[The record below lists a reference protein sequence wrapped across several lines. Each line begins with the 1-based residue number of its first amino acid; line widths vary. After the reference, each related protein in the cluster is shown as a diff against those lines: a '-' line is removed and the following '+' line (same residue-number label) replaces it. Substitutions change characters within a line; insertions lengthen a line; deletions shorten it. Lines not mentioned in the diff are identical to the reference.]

1 MSDHSSIRTLT
12 CCPLFE
18 TMTPD
23 ELDAVFRLMKSEA
36 FAAGGEILTEG
47 LTYQSLWVI
56 VSGRCEVVKGAAGS
70 RPNRLAVLEAGSVFG
85 EMSFLESAPHSASV
99 RALSDVDTMR
109 LNRAAFDELH
119 TCCPSAADKIARSLI
134 LILSARLRRM
144 DEWTCGLVQN
154 NGNERQHAE
163 WHEFRARLYG
173 GLQI

>member
-1 MSDHSSIRTLT
+1 MTDPSSIRTLT

-18 TMTPD
+18 AMTPD
-23 ELDAVFRLMKSEA
+23 ELDAVFRLMKSED

-47 LTYQSLWVI
+47 LTYQSLWII
-56 VSGRCEVVKGAAGS
+56 VSGRCEVVKGSAGA
-70 RPNRLAVLEAGSVFG
+70 RPNRLAVLETGAVFG

-109 LNRAAFDELH
+109 LTRAGYEQL
-119 TCCPSAADKIARSLI
+119 CVECPAAADKMARSLI
-134 LILSARLRRM
+134 VILSARLRRM

-154 NGNERQHAE
+154 SGNERHHAE
-163 WHEFRARLYG
+163 WHEFRAKLYG